1 MMGDESFDQKAYWLR
16 RHAQYAGD
24 ARSVGNLSLSHEQNL
39 SGDRLFA
46 EFLEEVVTQ
55 LSPRSILDLGCGY
68 GRACAGL
75 RPGSVQYLGVDVS
88 PVALR
93 IARETYPSFTFEE
106 ADLTQWRPSSRHGLV
121 LCTYTLSM
129 FPDDASWEKVLGAAL
144 DGLAEGGALLLHDF
158 MPENRE
164 QKVQHVAY
172 RGRRDYE
179 RVLEARGF
187 RWDPALRQTFDS
199 RRVGGLFS
207 REAHF
212 IRAIASAVAPPPPRP
227 QHSRPEHSRPEHSRP
242 EHSRPEHSR
251 PGPSRPEPSQ
261 SAPLAAAPPQAERAA
276 RRGATP
282 GNLVPVRARRAAD
295 PIAARPIAEAP
306 APTVKRAVPRL
317 ATRPMAPVIRAERA
331 TPPRMLVISWDMGH
345 NPVGRSYLL
354 ADMARERFD
363 VAFTGPSFKQFGD
376 GIWPP
381 IRGLTDIPT
390 SIFEGGEFPDFLR
403 NALDAVERHDPDVVY
418 VSKPRLPSFL
428 LGILFRLLKGSALLV
443 DVDDHE
449 LSFFK
454 EQTPLGLEDAMAA
467 AKADPAGTKMPFGE
481 VWTRLGETLVEH
493 VDAVTVSNPALQ
505 RRFGGLFVRHGRNE
519 RNFRAEPEV
528 RARVRQE
535 FGLTPDDI
543 AIVFIGT
550 PRPHKGIYRI
560 ADALERID
568 DDRLVFVI
576 IGTITDARTRAVFTK
591 YKKARIRFFG
601 NQPWE
606 RLHELIQMADQVAIL
621 QDPASPIAEYQIPAK
636 LTDALSIGLP
646 AIVTRVP
653 PLEDLI
659 AQRAVTVVDDD
670 ADLDRVL
677 RSAVR
682 YEDLPPAEIARVRRT
697 FLSEFSFAVNS
708 SRIEMA
714 ERIAAEASRMPP
726 SPLLAETVLRIADHF
741 AVEHPLLD
749 RIRGI
754 ASPAVV
760 RRDAPFDL
768 VFFWKQNDSDLY
780 GRRSDMMVKYLLQSG
795 RVGRILHFD
804 RILSLSDLERNL
816 DRGEHA
822 RLHQGNLVYL
832 NTMRR
837 VLRMADSPRVIR
849 RSFLCRDG
857 SKPQTALGQ
866 KLPGRQEYLDFIKAT
881 MRETGFDSSAV
892 AWVCPVVFDF
902 PQIQAEIGFSH
913 VIADLIDDQRKWQA
927 RPDYM
932 ERVARNY
939 REILAD
945 ADLAVANCDPVR
957 EGFRDLRQDIVVVP
971 NGAEVFAPGQQW
983 ELPEDLADLPRP
995 IIGYV
1000 GNLRD
1005 RVDLGLIEKLALAH
1019 PDWSIVLVGSA
1030 HDAKDVIALAAGTPN
1045 IHLLGV
1051 RPYHEAL
1058 AYIRHFD
1065 VAMMP
1070 HLSNA
1075 LSENMNP
1082 LKLYVYYALGV
1093 PIVTTEVANIGDIGP
1108 LVSVAATHEG
1118 FLAAVEAAVGHAAP
1132 RAGGV
1137 DPEVLAAVSWPTR
1150 VQAIMRHFDQLRP

>member
-1 MMGDESFDQKAYWLR
+1 MIDGEGFDQKAYWLR

-46 EFLEEVVTQ
+46 EFLQEVVAH
-55 LSPRSILDLGCGY
+55 LAPRNILDLGCGY
-68 GRACAGL
+68 GRACAAL
-75 RPGSVQYLGVDVS
+75 RPGSVQYTGVDVS

-93 IARETYPSFTFEE
+93 LAREAYPAFAFEE
-106 ADLTQWRPSSRHGLV
+106 ADLTHWRPAQRHDLV
-121 LCTYTLSM
+121 LCSYTLSM
-129 FPDDASWEKVLGAAL
+129 FPKDAAWEKVLGAAL
-144 DGLAEGGALLLHDF
+144 DAMEEGGTLILHDF
-158 MPENRE
+158 LPEQRE

-187 RWDPALRQTFDS
+187 GWDHRLRALFDN

-212 IRAIASAVAPPPPRP
+212 IRSNASLAAELQRAEAAAALQKSQIPT
-227 QHSRPEHSRPEHSRP
+227 E
-242 EHSRPEHSR
+242 
-251 PGPSRPEPSQ
+251 PSRQ
-261 SAPLAAAPPQAERAA
+261 RAAATPLAEPAGERTPRGAVNALPLMPVRGRRGADPLPVRPVRPAAPPVQAPKRDKA
-276 RRGATP
+276 RS
-282 GNLVPVRARRAAD
+282 
-295 PIAARPIAEAP
+295 
-306 APTVKRAVPRL
+306 VPR
-317 ATRPMAPVIRAERA
+317 RMAPVIRAERGS
-331 TPPRMLVISWDMGH
+331 PPRMLVISWDMGH

-354 ADMARERFD
+354 ADMARERFQ
-363 VAFTGPSFKQFGD
+363 VEFTGPSFKQFGD

-381 IRGLTDIPT
+381 IRGLTEIPT
-390 SIFEGGEFPDFLR
+390 SIFEGGEFPVFLR

-418 VSKPRLPSFL
+418 VSKPRLPSLL

-467 AKADPAGTKMPFGE
+467 AETDPAGTKMPFGE
-481 VWTRLGETLVEH
+481 VWTRLGETLVAH
-493 VDAVTVSNPALQ
+493 ADAITVSNPALQ

-519 RNFRAEPEV
+519 RSFRADPEV
-528 RARVRQE
+528 RARVRRE

-576 IGTITDARTRAVFTK
+576 IGTITDARTRAVFSK

-659 AQRAVTVVDDD
+659 AQQAVTVVDDD
-670 ADLDRVL
+670 EDLDRVL
-677 RSAVR
+677 RAAVR
-682 YEDLPPAEIARVRRT
+682 YEDLPPADIARVRRT

-714 ERIAAEASRMPP
+714 ERIAAEASQMPP
-726 SPLLAETVLRIADHF
+726 SPILAETVLRIADHF
-741 AVEHPLLD
+741 EVEHPLLD
-749 RIRGI
+749 RIRGQ
-754 ASPAVV
+754 AAPAVV

-795 RVGRILHFD
+795 RVRRILHFD

-832 NTMRR
+832 NTVRR

-857 SKPQTALGQ
+857 SKPQTALGRE
-866 KLPGRQEYLDFIKAT
+866 LPGRQEYPDFIRAT

-902 PQIQAEIGFSH
+902 PQIQSEIGFSQ

-927 RPDYM
+927 KPDYM

-939 REILAD
+939 QEILAE
-945 ADLAVANCDPVR
+945 ADLAVANCEPVR

-971 NGAEVFAPGQQW
+971 NGAEIFAADQQW
-983 ELPEDLADLPRP
+983 EVPEDLADLPRP

-1005 RVDLGLIEKLALAH
+1005 RIDLELIEKLARRH
-1019 PDWSIVLVGSA
+1019 PAWSVVLVGSA
-1030 HDAKDVIALAAGTPN
+1030 HDAKDVIALAARMPN

-1082 LKLYVYYALGV
+1082 LKLYVYYSLGV
-1093 PIVTTEVANIGDIGP
+1093 PIVTTEVANISDIGP
-1108 LVSVAATHEG
+1108 LVSVAATHG
-1118 FLAAVEAAVGHAAP
+1118 DFLAAVEACITRGPPVG
-1132 RAGGV
+1132 RSV
-1137 DPEVLAAVSWPTR
+1137 DPAILATVSWRAR
-1150 VQAIMRHFDQLRP
+1150 VDAIMQHFDKLRP

>member
-1 MMGDESFDQKAYWLR
+1 
-16 RHAQYAGD
+16 
-24 ARSVGNLSLSHEQNL
+24 
-39 SGDRLFA
+39 
-46 EFLEEVVTQ
+46 
-55 LSPRSILDLGCGY
+55 
-68 GRACAGL
+68 
-75 RPGSVQYLGVDVS
+75 
-88 PVALR
+88 
-93 IARETYPSFTFEE
+93 
-106 ADLTQWRPSSRHGLV
+106 
-121 LCTYTLSM
+121 
-129 FPDDASWEKVLGAAL
+129 
-144 DGLAEGGALLLHDF
+144 
-158 MPENRE
+158 
-164 QKVQHVAY
+164 
-172 RGRRDYE
+172 
-179 RVLEARGF
+179 
-187 RWDPALRQTFDS
+187 
-199 RRVGGLFS
+199 
-207 REAHF
+207 
-212 IRAIASAVAPPPPRP
+212 
-227 QHSRPEHSRPEHSRP
+227 
-242 EHSRPEHSR
+242 
-251 PGPSRPEPSQ
+251 
-261 SAPLAAAPPQAERAA
+261 
-276 RRGATP
+276 
-282 GNLVPVRARRAAD
+282 
-295 PIAARPIAEAP
+295 
-306 APTVKRAVPRL
+306 
-317 ATRPMAPVIRAERA
+317 
-331 TPPRMLVISWDMGH
+331 MLVISWDMGH

-354 ADMARERFD
+354 ADMARDRFT
-363 VAFTGPSFKQFGD
+363 VEFTGPSFKQFGD

-381 IRGLTDIPT
+381 IRGLTEVPT

-403 NALDAVERHDPDVVY
+403 NALDMVERHDPDVVY

-454 EQTPLGLEDAMAA
+454 EQTPLSLEDAMAA
-467 AKADPAGTKMPFGE
+467 ARADPSGTKMPFSE
-481 VWTRLGETLVEH
+481 VWTRLGETLVAH
-493 VDAVTVSNPALQ
+493 ADAVTVSNPALQ

-519 RNFRAEPEV
+519 RNFRADPEV
-528 RARVRQE
+528 RARVRHE
-535 FGLTPDDI
+535 FGLMADDV

-568 DDRLVFVI
+568 DERLVFVI
-576 IGTITDARTRAVFTK
+576 IGTITDARTRAVFSK

-653 PLEDLI
+653 PMEDII

-677 RSAVR
+677 REAVR
-682 YEDLPPAEIARVRRT
+682 YEDLPAADIARVRRT
-697 FLSEFSFAVNS
+697 FLSEFSFSVNS

-714 ERIAAEASRMPP
+714 EQIAAEASRQPP
-726 SPLLAETVLRIADHF
+726 PPLLAETVLRIADHF
-741 AVEHPLLD
+741 QVEHPLLD
-749 RIRGI
+749 RIRGLS
-754 ASPAVV
+754 APAVA
-760 RRDAPFDL
+760 RPDAPFDL

-780 GRRSDMMVKYLLQSG
+780 GRRSDMVVKYLLQSG

-804 RILSLSDLERNL
+804 RILSLGDLERNL
-816 DRGEHA
+816 DRGEDA

-832 NTMRR
+832 NTVRR
-837 VLRMADSPRVIR
+837 VLRMADSPRMIR

-857 SKPQTALGQ
+857 SKPQSALGRE
-866 KLPGRQEYLDFIKAT
+866 LPGRHEYLDFIKDT

-902 PQIQAEIGFSH
+902 PQIQAEIGFSS
-913 VIADLIDDQRKWQA
+913 VVADLIDDQRKWQA
-927 RPDYM
+927 KPDYM

-939 REILAD
+939 RDILAD
-945 ADLAVANCDPVR
+945 ADLVVANCEPVR
-957 EGFRDLRQDIVVVP
+957 QGFRDLRQDILVVP
-971 NGAEVFAPGQQW
+971 NGAEVFEPDKQW

-1005 RVDLGLIEKLALAH
+1005 RIDLALIEKLALRH
-1019 PDWSIVLVGSA
+1019 PGWSIVLVGSA
-1030 HDAKDVIALAAGTPN
+1030 HDAKDVIALAARTAN

-1051 RPYHEAL
+1051 RPYDEAL

-1070 HLSNA
+1070 HLSNS

-1108 LVSVAATHEG
+1108 LVSVAATHED
-1118 FLAAVEAAVGHAAP
+1118 FLAAIGDAVTRRAP
-1132 RAGGV
+1132 RGGAV
-1137 DPEVLAAVSWPTR
+1137 DPKVLAAVSWPSR
-1150 VQAIMRHFDQLRP
+1150 LQAILRQFDKIRS

>member
-1 MMGDESFDQKAYWLR
+1 MLSEGNFDQKAYWLR

-46 EFLEEVVTQ
+46 EFLQEVVHH

-68 GRACAGL
+68 GRACAAL

-93 IARETYPSFTFEE
+93 IAREAYPSFAFEE
-106 ADLTQWRPSSRHGLV
+106 ADLTQWRPTRRHDLV

-129 FPDDASWEKVLGAAL
+129 FPDDASWERVLGAAL
-144 DGLAEGGALLLHDF
+144 DSLAEGGALIVHDF

-187 RWDPALRQTFDS
+187 RWDAALRQSFDS
-199 RRVGGLFS
+199 RRIGGLFS

-212 IRAIASAVAPPPPRP
+212 IRAIATPATTLPRPEAPPPERTARGNT
-227 QHSRPEHSRPEHSRP
+227 S
-242 EHSRPEHSR
+242 
-251 PGPSRPEPSQ
+251 PSS
-261 SAPLAAAPPQAERAA
+261 
-276 RRGATP
+276 
-282 GNLVPVRARRAAD
+282 LVPVRGRRGAEPAPASAPTSAIAPADAPARGARRMVARRAAS
-295 PIAARPIAEAP
+295 
-306 APTVKRAVPRL
+306 
-317 ATRPMAPVIRAERA
+317 PMAPILRTERA
-331 TPPRMLVISWDMGH
+331 NPPRMLVISWDMGH

-354 ADMARERFD
+354 ADMARERFE
-363 VAFTGPSFKQFGD
+363 VEFTGPSFAQFGD

-381 IRGLTDIPT
+381 IRGLTEIPT
-390 SIFEGGEFPDFLR
+390 SIFEGGEFPTFLR

-454 EQTPLGLEDAMAA
+454 EQTPLSLDDAIAA
-467 AKADPAGTKMPFGE
+467 AQADPAGTKMPFGE

-493 VDAVTVSNPALQ
+493 ADAVTVSNPALQ

-519 RNFRAEPEV
+519 RSFRADPEV
-528 RARVRQE
+528 RARVRHE

-568 DDRLVFVI
+568 DDRLIFVI

-677 RSAVR
+677 RAAVR

-714 ERIAAEASRMPP
+714 DRIAAEASRMPP

-749 RIRGI
+749 RIRGL
-754 ASPAVV
+754 AAPAVA
-760 RRDAPFDL
+760 RPDAPFDL
-768 VFFWKQNDSDLY
+768 VFFWKQNDSDIY

-795 RVGRILHFD
+795 RVRRILHFD

-849 RSFLCRDG
+849 RTFLCRDG

-866 KLPGRQEYLDFIKAT
+866 ELPGRHEYLDFIQTT

-945 ADLAVANCDPVR
+945 ADLAVANCEPVR

-1005 RVDLGLIEKLALAH
+1005 RVDLGLIETLALRH

-1030 HDAKDVIALAAGTPN
+1030 HDAKDVIALAARTPN

-1118 FLAAVEAAVGHAAP
+1118 FLAAVEAAVSRGAP
-1132 RAGGV
+1132 RDGGV
-1137 DPEVLAAVSWPTR
+1137 DPAILAAVSWPAR
-1150 VQAIMRHFDQLRP
+1150 VQAIMSHFDQIRS